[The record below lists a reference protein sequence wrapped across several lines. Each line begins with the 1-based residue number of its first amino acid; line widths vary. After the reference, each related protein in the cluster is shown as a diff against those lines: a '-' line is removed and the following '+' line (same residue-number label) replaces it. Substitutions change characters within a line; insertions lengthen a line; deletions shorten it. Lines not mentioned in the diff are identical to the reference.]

1 MDNYYSKNFSA
12 ERLKRRY
19 DIAPQRIRQ
28 YMKAEVEHVLSK
40 IKKEDKVLDLM
51 NRVFFVRLQSK
62 IKYEYTVFI
71 H

>member
-1 MDNYYSKNFSA
+1 MDYYYSKKLSA
-12 ERLKRRY
+12 ERLRRCY

-28 YMKAEVEHVLSK
+28 YMKAEVEYVLSK

-62 IKYEYTVFI
+62 IKYEYSVFI
-71 H
+71 Y